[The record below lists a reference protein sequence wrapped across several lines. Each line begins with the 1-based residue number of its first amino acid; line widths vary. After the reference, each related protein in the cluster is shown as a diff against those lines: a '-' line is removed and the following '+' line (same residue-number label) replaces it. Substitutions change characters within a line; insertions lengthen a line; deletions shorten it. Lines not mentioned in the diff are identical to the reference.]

1 MNELGRGSKLETAS
15 AQVQLARHDDQP
27 MRRWAKVLLY
37 ISVLAGSFLVTY
49 VLTAPDKPADIS
61 SFKDIKTLRVEL
73 RDRRVATHTD
83 LLIAARESGLRAS
96 KDLRGF
102 IEGVRRAGGDVD
114 VSGWLVD
121 MGGDGT
127 PPYLFVF
134 SGGKLQSEIRPQG
147 QRQDVTRALN
157 LTDGLEENVKFA
169 VKVKCHAGD
178 VVRVLAVNEIGLYS
192 ALASERCP

>member
-1 MNELGRGSKLETAS
+1 
-15 AQVQLARHDDQP
+15 

-49 VLTAPDKPADIS
+49 MLTAPEKAADTS
-61 SFKDIKTLRVEL
+61 SFKDIKTLRAEL
-73 RDRRVATHTD
+73 RNRRVSTHGD
-83 LLIAARESGLRAS
+83 LLVAARENGLRAS
-96 KDLRGF
+96 KDLKGF
-102 IEGVRRAGGDVD
+102 IEGVRRAGEDVD
-114 VSGWLVD
+114 ASGWLVD
-121 MGGDGT
+121 MEGDGT

-134 SGGKLQSEIRPQG
+134 SGGKLVAEIRPQG

-157 LTDGLEENVKFA
+157 LSDGLEENVKFS
-169 VKVKCHAGD
+169 VKVKCPAGE